1 MISKKLAFS
10 LLNVLKKAGCT
21 ECYIFG
27 SHATGNNTKK
37 SDIDIGVKGLKP
49 EQFFLVHSQLED
61 IAKTSVDLVDF
72 DEKRKFFTLL
82 QNLGELRQLG

>member
-10 LLNVLKKAGCT
+10 LYSALKNAGCT

-27 SHATGNNTKK
+27 SHATDKNTKK

-49 EQFFLVHSQLED
+49 ESFFLVHSQLED
-61 IAKTSVDLVDF
+61 IAKIPVDLVDF
-72 DEKRKFFTLL
+72 DEKKSFFTLL
-82 QNLGELRQLG
+82 QSLGELKKLG